1 MKRREF
7 TLSLGAAAVLTACGG
22 GGGGSSDGGSV
33 GTGSS
38 AAPSAGP
45 GAAPGP
51 VASGP
56 TPPAPAPGPAP
67 APAPVALQFAIGTN
81 LASMELGAAIRYG
94 ANTLP
99 NVNFAVPR
107 DEDVKY
113 LADHGFKKSRLPIR
127 WELLQPVLYDSKPN
141 KDTLGKIGVTA
152 PGAFHP
158 GYAAFITQVLDAHAK
173 AGTKCIID
181 VHNYCRYTDFI
192 YQPDGSVKGLQKPNS
207 VAQAF
212 TTDGTQVF
220 VRIMALADGATLKIP
235 QYVDFMARLVNQWK
249 DHPGLGGIGLMN
261 EPYAMPKP
269 GETIENDPNLPP
281 IYSNQDYTIWP
292 TFAAAAIK
300 AIRAIDPSILLYLG
314 GNNWSNP
321 WGLGTENPGF
331 PIDAQNIV
339 YEVHCYLDAT
349 NSGQGANWDVQVAQ
363 HFTAGIDNNAPI
375 DTMTGAKRLQLA
387 LDFAAPRKMQLAL
400 TETGMPTD
408 DPRWQQSWT
417 NMLGLAKANNVEVY
431 SWGGGSYWQYHGE
444 HFTNIPTWY
453 QNRPAESQ
461 QGGAMMAVAQSWN
474 ASIFDAGPGWGVDG
488 SGAPAPVTITV
499 YARGALQNAITITV
513 SSDNGG
519 TFKDNKRT
527 LVIPAGAN
535 GSDSF
540 TFTPKA
546 NTVTTLTY
554 ASPANLSLPPARKV
568 YSLTDPVTPSLSF
581 SLEDRAMALLA
592 KYSAAK
598 WDMGDGYTDPL
609 YGVPCANGQ
618 ELRAVSDSGYGSSAG
633 NELEMVNWF
642 NTGAG
647 MGPFTLPKMATV
659 STPAGSRKAAD
670 MTKEHHNGLRPLVP
684 QEASHPA
691 HGCHPLHRGPQPRR
705 GGSVRA
711 RLSPVHDRCD
721 LGSARRLR
729 RHLPGQFRQLRA
741 ACDAGSERRQAAG
754 ALGGCQRD
762 SNGRARAHRAGTE
775 HPDDRVLRVQRLRP
789 DAACRLCG
797 GECQVDHAACGAV
810 RPDASWQRFQLRL
823 SAGGLWRLPVRG
835 RHGQGRA
842 DHRGNGRARV
852 VPAVEDALTTAFA
865 SSRWNGPR
873 CGPFL
878 VVRGAARR

>member
-22 GGGGSSDGGSV
+22 GGGGGGGSDGSTASAGPA
-33 GTGSS
+33 
-38 AAPSAGP
+38 AAPPPGTSGTPAP
-45 GAAPGP
+45 GAAPP
-51 VASGP
+51 PSG
-56 TPPAPAPGPAP
+56 
-67 APAPVALQFAIGTN
+67 PVALQFAIGTN
-81 LASMELGAAIRYG
+81 LASMELGAGIRYG

-113 LADHGFKKSRLPIR
+113 LADHGFKKNRLPIR
-127 WELLQPVLYDSKPN
+127 WELLQPALHDSKAN
-141 KDTLGKIGVTA
+141 STNLALLGVTG
-152 PGAFHP
+152 PGEFHP
-158 GYAAFITQVLDAHAK
+158 GYAAFIEQVLDEHAK
-173 AGTKCIID
+173 AGTKCVID

-192 YQPDGSVKGLQKPNS
+192 YQPDGSVKGGLAKPSS

-212 TTDGTQVF
+212 AKDQSQIF
-220 VRIMALADGATLKIP
+220 VRIMALAPGATLTIP
-235 QYVDFMARLVNQWK
+235 NYVDFMTRLVSRWK

-269 GETIENDPNLPP
+269 GETIENDPNVPP

-300 AIRAIDPSILLYLG
+300 AIRAIDPWVLLYLG
-314 GNNWSNP
+314 GNNWSNA

-349 NSGQGANWDVQVAQ
+349 NSGQGANWDLQVNQ
-363 HFTAGIDNNAPI
+363 HFTAGVDNNAPI
-375 DTMTGAKRLQLA
+375 DTMTGAKRLQQA
-387 LDFAAPRKMQLAL
+387 LDFAVPRKMQLAL
-400 TETGMPTD
+400 TETGMPPD

-417 NMLGLAKANNVEVY
+417 NMLKLAKANNVEVY
-431 SWGGGSYWQYHGE
+431 SWGGGSFWGYHGE

-461 QGGAMMAVAQSWN
+461 QGGAMMAVAQSWK
-474 ASIFDAGPGWGVDG
+474 ASIFDAGSGWGLDR

-499 YARGALQNAITITV
+499 YARGALQNEITITV

-519 TFKDNKRT
+519 TFNKRT

-554 ASPANLSLPPARKV
+554 AGPADLSLPPPRKV

-659 STPAGSRKAAD
+659 ATPAGSRKAAD
-670 MTKEHHNGLRPLVP
+670 LTKDPANITTVFGLWCRKRLPIPLTDATRFTADPNPVEVVPYGLDAPQFTIAAISVPAATSGVIFQASAADSVQLATLELNAGTPQARWVDGNRGETVVRALTALVP
-684 QEASHPA
+684 NTPTTVSFVSSGSAQLLRVGSATVNTASTPLPA
-691 HGCHPLHRGPQPRR
+691 APFDQML
-705 GGSVRA
+705 
-711 RLSPVHDRCD
+711 
-721 LGSARRLR
+721 LGSGFSTDYPQEGFGGYL
-729 RHLPGQFRQLRA
+729 FA
-741 ACDAGSERRQAAG
+741 AVTGK
-754 ALGGCQRD
+754 
-762 SNGRARAHRAGTE
+762 GT
-775 HPDDRVLRVQRLRP
+775 P
-789 DAACRLCG
+789 
-797 GECQVDHAACGAV
+797 
-810 RPDASWQRFQLRL
+810 
-823 SAGGLWRLPVRG
+823 
-835 RHGQGRA
+835 
-842 DHRGNGRARV
+842 
-852 VPAVEDALTTAFA
+852 TTAEMGVLE
-865 SSRWNGPR
+865 SYLLSKTR
-873 CGPFL
+873 
-878 VVRGAARR
+878 

>member
-1 MKRREF
+1 
-7 TLSLGAAAVLTACGG
+7 
-22 GGGGSSDGGSV
+22 
-33 GTGSS
+33 
-38 AAPSAGP
+38 
-45 GAAPGP
+45 
-51 VASGP
+51 
-56 TPPAPAPGPAP
+56 
-67 APAPVALQFAIGTN
+67 VALQFAIGTN

-659 STPAGSRKAAD
+659 TTPAGSRKAAD
-670 MTKEHHNGLRPLVP
+670 MTKD
-684 QEASHPA
+684 PA
-691 HGCHPLHRGPQPRR
+691 NITT
-705 GGSVRA
+705 V
-711 RLSPVHDRCD
+711 
-721 LGSARRLR
+721 
-729 RHLPGQFRQLRA
+729 F
-741 ACDAGSERRQAAG
+741 
-754 ALGGCQRD
+754 
-762 SNGRARAHRAGTE
+762 
-775 HPDDRVLRVQRLRP
+775 
-789 DAACRLCG
+789 
-797 GECQVDHAACGAV
+797 
-810 RPDASWQRFQLRL
+810 
-823 SAGGLWRLPVRG
+823 GLWCRKRLPIPLTDATRFT
-835 RHGQGRA
+835 A
-842 DHRGNGRARV
+842 DPNPVEVVPYGLDSPQFTIAAISVPPAASGVIFQASSANSVQLATLEVNAGKPQARWVDANGTQTV
-852 VPAVEDALTTAFA
+852 VPALTALAPNTPTTVSYVSSGFAQTLRVGSAAVNAKSTTLPAAQFDQMLLGSGFSSDYPQEGFGGYLFAAVTGKGAPTTAEMGVLE
-865 SSRWNGPR
+865 SYLLSKTR
-873 CGPFL
+873 
-878 VVRGAARR
+878 